1 MPDLSDI
8 ETAEDTGEQAADG
21 PKDYGDPKRLEK
33 LPDRLQRKLHDL
45 LRKAQERDVFA
56 RRRELQR
63 VQKNRF
69 FELGFQHTWWDDEQG
84 IYQVGQNGG
93 GEQSDEEE
101 DGPLYQRDILLYRA
115 FMNSFRAVFGQNQ
128 APCRF
133 QAKDPK
139 NGNDITAAQEAQKH
153 KRVVEKFNDPSAL
166 QDDVARL
173 LWTDGSVVAISSFVY
188 DGQRFGY
195 EEEDEEIAAEEQ
207 AEANAGAGAGQPG
220 AGDSAGGSLDLGS
233 AGIPGS
239 GDGIDAAGTGNNGLG
254 VAGGELDGV
263 PDLSGGGGDDQGE
276 SSLSNERTPKG
287 QEVIE
292 LVGVLERKAPLSIRD
307 MARWPYL
314 IVSTEDDISI
324 AKGENP
330 DIEDKI
336 RPGSSAPGA
345 EHRARLA
352 RIACSQGS
360 SWEGNSE
367 STLEYLIT
375 KDRGWFRPSWFT
387 ELGKNDD
394 PDRIEIEQIY
404 PDGCYCEFIGETYCK
419 SRNESMDKHIKVMQ
433 AVKSNGQNVPGLGQ
447 GAVDPCEAFDD
458 MFNMAEEAFKGTI
471 PAKFFRHGVLDLE
484 AINEQSSGYGR
495 YYESNPNTPGNLET
509 AFADNFFEETAVEP
523 PEMMQTHMADIQGT
537 LLPFL
542 TGQLAPLMG
551 VSDEHNETAKGI
563 SILRDQALGLMN
575 LVWKPFCG
583 FYGLVMTD
591 AIRCGAENRP
601 EDKPLS
607 AQVGI
612 PGKDG
617 KEETIDVSIEDL
629 KAGNFGPVPV
639 VDSNFPESWTAKSNR
654 FTGLMSQSGENPL
667 LLKLMSHPDNQVM
680 AKDMI
685 GLEDME
691 FPDADAV
698 EKQIEEIAKLSKA
711 SPIPPSPEEVQAA
724 VGQEM
729 QQLQAAMQQGAAAGA
744 QMPQVDPEALQAKL
758 TQAATQKLT
767 KSSVEVDPICDNHQ
781 VEAEECLRWIN
792 SPTGQKAK
800 YSSDDQVK
808 LGYQNVRLHLLE
820 HQAVLKQQAQAA
832 AQAAMVQAAGAGAP
846 GGPGAAPTAGATA

>member
-1 MPDLSDI
+1 MNETDI
-8 ETAEDTGEQAADG
+8 EQAPANTSGQAATGE
-21 PKDYGDPKRLEK
+21 KDYGDPRRLEK
-33 LPDRLQRKLHDL
+33 LPDHLQRKLHML

-56 RRRELQR
+56 RRRELAR

-69 FELGFQHTWWDDEQG
+69 MELGFQHTWWDEDQG
-84 IYQVGQNGG
+84 IFQVGQNGG
-93 GEQSDEEE
+93 GIQSDEED

-128 APCRF
+128 APVRF

-139 NGNDITAAQEAQKH
+139 NGNDITAAQEANKH
-153 KRVVEKFNDPSAL
+153 KRVIEKYNDPTDL
-166 QDDVARL
+166 QDDVARF
-173 LWTDGSVVAISSFVY
+173 LWTDGSVLAISSFVF

-195 EEEDEEIAAEEQ
+195 EEEDEELAAEEQ
-207 AEANAGAGAGQPG
+207 AEAQAGAGTGQPG
-220 AGDSAGGSLDLGS
+220 ADDLGGAEPGPGLLSAGNGSGS
-233 AGIPGS
+233 AQALRPAEEFGNAEA
-239 GDGIDAAGTGNNGLG
+239 AAGN
-254 VAGGELDGV
+254 GELQTGEGADVDDIESGNV
-263 PDLSGGGGDDQGE
+263 PA
-276 SSLSNERTPKG
+276 RTPKG

-292 LVGVLERKAPLSIRD
+292 MVGVLERKVPLSIRD
-307 MARWPYL
+307 PYLWPYAV
-314 IVSTEDDISI
+314 VSKESDIATEK
-324 AKGENP
+324 ALYP

-336 RPGSSAPGA
+336 RPGSAAPGA

-367 STLEYLIT
+367 STLEYLVT
-375 KDRGWFRPSWFT
+375 KDRAWFRPSWFT
-387 ELGKNDD
+387 ELGPKDD
-394 PDRIEIEQIY
+394 PDRQEIERIY
-404 PDGCYCEFIGETYCK
+404 PDGCKCVFIGETYCE

-458 MFNMAEEAFKGTI
+458 MFNMSEEAFKGTI

-495 YYESNPNTPGNLET
+495 YYESNPNAPGNPET

-591 AIRCGAENRP
+591 AVRCGADNRP

-612 PGKDG
+612 PGKEG

-629 KAGNFGPVPV
+629 KAGDFGPVPV

-654 FTGLMSQSGENPL
+654 FMQLLQTAPQNPVLMKL
-667 LLKLMSHPDNQVM
+667 LAHPDNQVVARDM
-680 AKDMI
+680 AGM
-685 GLEDME
+685 EDME

-698 EKQIEEIAKLSKA
+698 DKQIEEIAKLTKG

-724 VGQEM
+724 VDQEM
-729 QQLQAAMQQGAAAGA
+729 QQIQAAAQAGA
-744 QMPQVDPEALQAKL
+744 QAGVPVPQIDPDALQAKL
-758 TQAATQKLT
+758 APQLTQKLT

-792 SPTGQKAK
+792 SRTGQKAK
-800 YSSDDQVK
+800 YSSDEQIK

-820 HQAVLKQQAQAA
+820 HQAVMKQQA
-832 AQAAMVQAAGAGAP
+832 AQAAQAQLAAAAGAQPGAAAPTAAAGAGA
-846 GGPGAAPTAGATA
+846 

>member
-1 MPDLSDI
+1 VSEVDTEQAP
-8 ETAEDTGEQAADG
+8 DTGEQETAAG

-33 LPDRLQRKLHDL
+33 LPEKLQRKLHDL

-69 FELGFQHTWWDDEQG
+69 FELGFQHTWWDSDQG

-93 GEQSDEEE
+93 GEQSDEDE
-101 DGPLYQRDILLYRA
+101 DGPLYQRDIMLYRA
-115 FMNSFRAVFGQNQ
+115 FMNSFRAVFCQNQ
-128 APCRF
+128 APVRF

-139 NGNDITAAQEAQKH
+139 NGNDIASAQEANKH
-153 KRVVEKFNDPSAL
+153 KRVVEKFNDPNAL
-166 QDDVARL
+166 QDDVARF
-173 LWTDGSVVAISSFVY
+173 LWTDGSVLALSSFVR
-188 DGQRFGY
+188 DARFGY
-195 EEEDEEIAAEEQ
+195 EEEDDELAAEET
-207 AEANAGAGAGQPG
+207 AEAQAGQGTGQPG
-220 AGDSAGGSLDLGS
+220 AGDSLLGGTSDSGGLRGAAAGNIAEAAPGAALLDSEPSLLLGS
-233 AGIPGS
+233 DQTSDADQAGQELA
-239 GDGIDAAGTGNNGLG
+239 GDSD
-254 VAGGELDGV
+254 
-263 PDLSGGGGDDQGE
+263 
-276 SSLSNERTPKG
+276 RTPNG

-292 LVGVLERKAPLSIRD
+292 VFGALERKVPLSTTSMSD
-307 MARWPYL
+307 WPYA
-314 IVSTEDDISI
+314 IISKEYDISLEK
-324 AKGENP
+324 ARYP

-345 EHRARLA
+345 EYRARLA
-352 RIACSQGS
+352 RVACSQGS

-367 STLEYLIT
+367 STLEYMVT
-375 KDRGWFRPSWFT
+375 KDRAWFRPQFFT
-387 ELGKNDD
+387 ELGPKED
-394 PDRIEIEQIY
+394 PDRKELERIY
-404 PDGCYCEFIGETYCK
+404 PDGCACVFIGEVYCE
-419 SRNESMDKHIKVMQ
+419 SRNESMDKHLKPMV
-433 AVKSNGQNVPGLGQ
+433 VVRSNGQNVPGLGQ
-447 GAVDPCEAFDD
+447 AAIDPGEAFDD
-458 MFNMAEEAFKGTI
+458 MFNMSEEAFKGTI
-471 PAKFFRHGVLDLE
+471 PAKFFRNGVLDLE
-484 AINEQSSGYGR
+484 ALNEQQSGYGR
-495 YYESNPNTPGNLET
+495 YYESNPNAGSPETP
-509 AFADNFFEETAVEP
+509 FADNFFEETAVEP
-523 PEMMQTHMADIQGT
+523 PQMMQAHMGDIQGT

-575 LVWKPFCG
+575 LVWKPFCA

-591 AIRCGAENRP
+591 AVRCGAENRP

-612 PGKDG
+612 PGKEG

-654 FTGLMSQSGENPL
+654 FMQIFQEAAQNPL
-667 LLKLMSHPDNQVM
+667 VLKLMSHPDNQVQ
-680 AKDMI
+680 AKNLV

-698 EKQIEEIAKLSKA
+698 EKQIEEIARLSKA

-724 VGQEM
+724 VEQEM
-729 QQLQAAMQQGAAAGA
+729 QQLQAAVQQGAAAGA
-744 QMPQVDPEALQAKL
+744 PVPQVDPEALQTKL

-820 HQAVLKQQAQAA
+820 HQAVLKQQAQ
-832 AQAAMVQAAGAGAP
+832 QAAMAQMAQAAGAGA
-846 GGPGAAPTAGATA
+846 AA

>member
-1 MPDLSDI
+1 M
-8 ETAEDTGEQAADG
+8 EDVLDQAAAADTDEQSAAG
-21 PKDYGDPKRLEK
+21 DPKDYGDPKRLEK

-45 LRKAQERDVFA
+45 LKKAQERDVFA
-56 RRRELQR
+56 RRRELMR

-69 FELGFQHTWWDDEQG
+69 FELGFQHTWWDEDQG
-84 IYQVGQNGG
+84 IFQVGQNGG
-93 GEQSDEEE
+93 GIQSDEDG
-101 DGPLYQRDILLYRA
+101 DGPLYQRDIMLYRA
-115 FMNSFRAVFGQNQ
+115 FMNSFRAVFCQNQ
-128 APCRF
+128 ATPRF

-139 NGNDITAAQEAQKH
+139 NGNDITSAQEANKH
-153 KRVVEKFNDPSAL
+153 RRIVEKFNDPSAL
-166 QDDVARL
+166 QDDVGRL
-173 LWTDGSVVAISSFVY
+173 LWTDGSVIAISSFVR
-188 DGQRFGY
+188 DARFGY

-207 AEANAGAGAGQPG
+207 QEAQAQPAAQDGPAAGIAGGGDLSGAGGLAGAGLQTDAGNELSPAPELPDIEGQESG
-220 AGDSAGGSLDLGS
+220 GDSG
-233 AGIPGS
+233 
-239 GDGIDAAGTGNNGLG
+239 
-254 VAGGELDGV
+254 
-263 PDLSGGGGDDQGE
+263 
-276 SSLSNERTPKG
+276 RTPKG

-292 LVGVLERKAPLSIRD
+292 IVGVLERKAPLSIRD

-324 AKGENP
+324 SKGEYSE
-330 DIEDKI
+330 IEEEIK
-336 RPGSSAPGA
+336 PGASAPGA

-367 STLEYLIT
+367 STLEYLVT
-375 KDRGWFRPSWFT
+375 KDRAWFRPKFFT
-387 ELGKNDD
+387 ELGKKDD
-394 PDRIEIEQIY
+394 PDRKELERIF
-404 PDGCYCEFIGETYCK
+404 PDGCACVFIGETYCE

-458 MFNMAEEAFKGTI
+458 MFNMSEEAFKGTI

-484 AINEQSSGYGR
+484 ALNEQTSGYGR
-495 YYESNPNTPGNLET
+495 YYESNPNADGNPETP
-509 AFADNFFEETAVEP
+509 FSDNFFEETAVEP
-523 PEMMQTHMADIQGT
+523 PAMMQEAMGQIQGP
-537 LLPFL
+537 LLQFL

-551 VSDEHNETAKGI
+551 QSDEHNETAKGI

-575 LVWKPFCG
+575 LVWKPFTN

-607 AQVGI
+607 AEVGV
-612 PGKDG
+612 PGKEG

-629 KAGNFGPVPV
+629 KAGDFGPVPI

-654 FTGLMSQSGENPL
+654 FLQIFQEAAQNPL
-667 LLKLMSHPDNQVM
+667 LLKLMSHPDNQVQ
-680 AKDMI
+680 AKNLV

-698 EKQIEEIAKLSKA
+698 DKQVEEISRLSKA
-711 SPIPPSPEEVQAA
+711 SPIPPSPEEVQAT
-724 VGQEM
+724 VEQEM
-729 QQLQAAMQQGAAAGA
+729 QQLQTVVQQGAAAGA
-744 QMPQVDPEALQAKL
+744 PVPQIDPEQLQQKL
-758 TQAATQKLT
+758 AQAATQKLT

-820 HQAVLKQQAQAA
+820 HQAVMKQQAQDA
-832 AQAAMVQAAGAGAP
+832 AQAAMAQAAGSP
-846 GGPGAAPTAGATA
+846 GGPGAAPPAAAGASA